1 MDDNKFTKEQENALK
16 SDETSVTNEK
26 MDSYEKEAAV
36 LESISLDTNTMA
48 IDEEFMNKQDKDK
61 KDIGEKGE
69 KETSFF
75 KRILEG
81 IIDQTVV
88 LLLSLAAFF
97 ISFCAIIAEI
107 IATPSIF
114 MSLKSFI
121 LSLLTPPITTI
132 GSLTLS
138 LIFLTSSIVTAV
150 ASFLLPVT

>member
-75 KRILEG
+75 KRLLEG

-88 LLLSLAAFF
+88 WLLSLAAFF
-97 ISFCAIIAEI
+97 IVDLLMRPFGYKISLEGRIPFYFVIFVIMNILYRAIMEGRK
-107 IATPSIF
+107 F
-114 MSLKSFI
+114 K
-121 LSLLTPPITTI
+121 
-132 GSLTLS
+132 LTLGEKV
-138 LIFLTSSIVTAV
+138 FRK
-150 ASFLLPVT
+150 

>member
-61 KDIGEKGE
+61 KDIGENGE

-97 ISFCAIIAEI
+97 IVDLLMRPFGYKISLEGRIPFYFVIFVIMNILYRAIMEGRK
-107 IATPSIF
+107 F
-114 MSLKSFI
+114 K
-121 LSLLTPPITTI
+121 
-132 GSLTLS
+132 LTLGEKV
-138 LIFLTSSIVTAV
+138 FRK
-150 ASFLLPVT
+150 

>member
-36 LESISLDTNTMA
+36 LESISLDTNIMA
-48 IDEEFMNKQDKDK
+48 IDEEFMNKQDK

-75 KRILEG
+75 KRLLEG

-97 ISFCAIIAEI
+97 IVDLLMRPFGYKISLEGRIPFYFVIFVIMNILYRAIMEGRK
-107 IATPSIF
+107 F
-114 MSLKSFI
+114 K
-121 LSLLTPPITTI
+121 
-132 GSLTLS
+132 LTLGEKV
-138 LIFLTSSIVTAV
+138 FRK
-150 ASFLLPVT
+150 

>member
-88 LLLSLAAFF
+88 LLLSLEAV
-97 ISFCAIIAEI
+97 
-107 IATPSIF
+107 
-114 MSLKSFI
+114 FI
-121 LSLLTPPITTI
+121 LDLLLRPFGYKISLEGRIPFYFVIFVIMNILYRAIME
-132 GSLTLS
+132 GRKFKLTLGEKV
-138 LIFLTSSIVTAV
+138 FRK
-150 ASFLLPVT
+150 

>member
-48 IDEEFMNKQDKDK
+48 IDEEFMNKPDKDK
-61 KDIGEKGE
+61 KDISEKGE

-75 KRILEG
+75 KRLLEG

-97 ISFCAIIAEI
+97 IVDLLMRPFGYKISLEGRIPFYFVIFVIMNILYRAIMEGRK
-107 IATPSIF
+107 F
-114 MSLKSFI
+114 K
-121 LSLLTPPITTI
+121 
-132 GSLTLS
+132 LTLGEKV
-138 LIFLTSSIVTAV
+138 FRK
-150 ASFLLPVT
+150 

>member
-48 IDEEFMNKQDKDK
+48 IDEEFMNKPDKDK
-61 KDIGEKGE
+61 KDISEKGE

-97 ISFCAIIAEI
+97 IVDLLMRPFGYKISLEGRIPFYFVIFVIMNILYRAIMEGRK
-107 IATPSIF
+107 F
-114 MSLKSFI
+114 K
-121 LSLLTPPITTI
+121 
-132 GSLTLS
+132 LTLGEKV
-138 LIFLTSSIVTAV
+138 FRK
-150 ASFLLPVT
+150 

>member
-26 MDSYEKEAAV
+26 MDSYEKEAEV

-97 ISFCAIIAEI
+97 IVDLLMRPFGYKISLEGRIPFYFVIFVIMNILYRAIMEGRK
-107 IATPSIF
+107 F
-114 MSLKSFI
+114 K
-121 LSLLTPPITTI
+121 
-132 GSLTLS
+132 LTLGEKV
-138 LIFLTSSIVTAV
+138 FRK
-150 ASFLLPVT
+150 

>member
-48 IDEEFMNKQDKDK
+48 IDEEFMNKPDKDK
-61 KDIGEKGE
+61 KDISEKGE
-69 KETSFF
+69 KNTSFF

-81 IIDQTVV
+81 VIDQTVV

-97 ISFCAIIAEI
+97 IVDLIMRPFGYKISLEGRIPFYFVIFVIMNILYRAIMEGRK
-107 IATPSIF
+107 F
-114 MSLKSFI
+114 K
-121 LSLLTPPITTI
+121 
-132 GSLTLS
+132 LTLGEKV
-138 LIFLTSSIVTAV
+138 FRK
-150 ASFLLPVT
+150 

>member
-36 LESISLDTNTMA
+36 LKSISLDTNTMA

-75 KRILEG
+75 KRLLEG

-97 ISFCAIIAEI
+97 IVDLLMRPFGYKISLEGRIPFYFVIFVIMNILYRAIMEGRK
-107 IATPSIF
+107 F
-114 MSLKSFI
+114 K
-121 LSLLTPPITTI
+121 
-132 GSLTLS
+132 LTLGEKV
-138 LIFLTSSIVTAV
+138 FRK
-150 ASFLLPVT
+150 

>member
-48 IDEEFMNKQDKDK
+48 IDEEFMNKPDKDK
-61 KDIGEKGE
+61 KDINEKGE
-69 KETSFF
+69 KNTSFF

-88 LLLSLAAFF
+88 LLLSLAVFF
-97 ISFCAIIAEI
+97 IVDLLMRPFGYKISLEGRIPFYFIIFVIMNILYRAIMEGRK
-107 IATPSIF
+107 F
-114 MSLKSFI
+114 K
-121 LSLLTPPITTI
+121 
-132 GSLTLS
+132 LTLGEKV
-138 LIFLTSSIVTAV
+138 FRK
-150 ASFLLPVT
+150 

>member
-26 MDSYEKEAAV
+26 MDSYEKEAA
-36 LESISLDTNTMA
+36 
-48 IDEEFMNKQDKDK
+48 DEEFMNKPDKDK
-61 KDIGEKGE
+61 KDISEKGE

-97 ISFCAIIAEI
+97 IVDLLMRPFGYKISAEGRIPFYFVIFVIMNILYRAIMEGRK
-107 IATPSIF
+107 F
-114 MSLKSFI
+114 K
-121 LSLLTPPITTI
+121 
-132 GSLTLS
+132 LTLGEKV
-138 LIFLTSSIVTAV
+138 LRK
-150 ASFLLPVT
+150 

>member
-36 LESISLDTNTMA
+36 LERISLDTNIMA

-75 KRILEG
+75 KRLLEG

-97 ISFCAIIAEI
+97 IVDLLMRPFGYKISLEGRIPFYFVIFVIMNILYRAIMEGRK
-107 IATPSIF
+107 F
-114 MSLKSFI
+114 K
-121 LSLLTPPITTI
+121 
-132 GSLTLS
+132 LTLGEKV
-138 LIFLTSSIVTAV
+138 FRK
-150 ASFLLPVT
+150 

>member
-48 IDEEFMNKQDKDK
+48 IDEEFMNNKDK
-61 KDIGEKGE
+61 KDISEKGE

-75 KRILEG
+75 KRLLEG

-97 ISFCAIIAEI
+97 IVDLLMRPFGYKISLEGRIPFYFVIFVIMNILYRAIMEGRK
-107 IATPSIF
+107 F
-114 MSLKSFI
+114 K
-121 LSLLTPPITTI
+121 
-132 GSLTLS
+132 LTLGEKV
-138 LIFLTSSIVTAV
+138 FRK
-150 ASFLLPVT
+150 

>member
-48 IDEEFMNKQDKDK
+48 IDEEFMNKPDKDK
-61 KDIGEKGE
+61 KDISEKGE

-97 ISFCAIIAEI
+97 IVDLLMRPFGYKISAEGRIPFYFVIFVIMNILYRAIMEGRK
-107 IATPSIF
+107 F
-114 MSLKSFI
+114 K
-121 LSLLTPPITTI
+121 
-132 GSLTLS
+132 LTLGEKV
-138 LIFLTSSIVTAV
+138 LTK
-150 ASFLLPVT
+150 

>member
-36 LESISLDTNTMA
+36 LESISLDTNIMA

-75 KRILEG
+75 KRLLEG

-97 ISFCAIIAEI
+97 IVDLLQRPFGYKISLEGRIPFYFVIFVIMNILYRAIMEGRK
-107 IATPSIF
+107 F
-114 MSLKSFI
+114 K
-121 LSLLTPPITTI
+121 
-132 GSLTLS
+132 LTLGEKV
-138 LIFLTSSIVTAV
+138 FRK
-150 ASFLLPVT
+150 

>member
-61 KDIGEKGE
+61 KDIGEK
-69 KETSFF
+69 ETSFF
-75 KRILEG
+75 KRLLEG

-97 ISFCAIIAEI
+97 IVDLLMRPFGYKISLEGRIPFYFVIFVIMNILYRAIMEGRK
-107 IATPSIF
+107 F
-114 MSLKSFI
+114 K
-121 LSLLTPPITTI
+121 
-132 GSLTLS
+132 LTLGEKV
-138 LIFLTSSIVTAV
+138 FRK
-150 ASFLLPVT
+150 

>member
-48 IDEEFMNKQDKDK
+48 IDEEFMNKPDKDK
-61 KDIGEKGE
+61 KDISEKGE

-97 ISFCAIIAEI
+97 IVDLLMRPFGYKISAEGRIPFYFVIFVIMNILYRAIMEGGK
-107 IATPSIF
+107 F
-114 MSLKSFI
+114 K
-121 LSLLTPPITTI
+121 
-132 GSLTLS
+132 LTLGEKV
-138 LIFLTSSIVTAV
+138 LRK
-150 ASFLLPVT
+150 

>member
-48 IDEEFMNKQDKDK
+48 IDEEFMNKPDNDK
-61 KDIGEKGE
+61 KDISEKGE
-69 KETSFF
+69 KNTSFF

-81 IIDQTVV
+81 VIDQTVV

-97 ISFCAIIAEI
+97 IVDLLMRPFGYKISLEGRIPFYFVIFVIMNILYRAIMEGRK
-107 IATPSIF
+107 F
-114 MSLKSFI
+114 K
-121 LSLLTPPITTI
+121 
-132 GSLTLS
+132 LTLGEKV
-138 LIFLTSSIVTAV
+138 FRK
-150 ASFLLPVT
+150 

>member
-61 KDIGEKGE
+61 KDIREKGE

-97 ISFCAIIAEI
+97 IVDLLMRPFGYKISLEGRIPFYFVIFVIMNILYRAIMEGRK
-107 IATPSIF
+107 F
-114 MSLKSFI
+114 K
-121 LSLLTPPITTI
+121 
-132 GSLTLS
+132 LTLGEKV
-138 LIFLTSSIVTAV
+138 FRK
-150 ASFLLPVT
+150 

>member
-1 MDDNKFTKEQENALK
+1 MDDNKFAKEQENALK

-48 IDEEFMNKQDKDK
+48 IDEEFMNKPDKDK
-61 KDIGEKGE
+61 KDISEKGE
-69 KETSFF
+69 KNTSFF

-97 ISFCAIIAEI
+97 IVDLIMRPFGYKISLEGRIPFYFIIFVIMNILYRAIMEGRK
-107 IATPSIF
+107 F
-114 MSLKSFI
+114 K
-121 LSLLTPPITTI
+121 
-132 GSLTLS
+132 LTLGEKV
-138 LIFLTSSIVTAV
+138 FRK
-150 ASFLLPVT
+150 

>member
-1 MDDNKFTKEQENALK
+1 MDDNKFTKEQEDALK

-61 KDIGEKGE
+61 KDISEKGE

-75 KRILEG
+75 KRLLEG

-97 ISFCAIIAEI
+97 IVDLLMRPFGYKISLEGRIPFYFVIFVIMNILYRAIMEGRK
-107 IATPSIF
+107 F
-114 MSLKSFI
+114 K
-121 LSLLTPPITTI
+121 
-132 GSLTLS
+132 LTLGEKV
-138 LIFLTSSIVTAV
+138 FRK
-150 ASFLLPVT
+150 

>member
-16 SDETSVTNEK
+16 SDEKSVTNDK

-36 LESISLDTNTMA
+36 LESVALDTNTMA

-61 KDIGEKGE
+61 EDKKVE

-97 ISFCAIIAEI
+97 IVDLLMRPFGYKISAEGRIPFYFVIFVIMNILYRAIMEGRK
-107 IATPSIF
+107 F
-114 MSLKSFI
+114 K
-121 LSLLTPPITTI
+121 
-132 GSLTLS
+132 LTLGEKV
-138 LIFLTSSIVTAV
+138 FRK
-150 ASFLLPVT
+150 

>member
-36 LESISLDTNTMA
+36 LESSISLDTNTMA

-75 KRILEG
+75 KRLLEG

-97 ISFCAIIAEI
+97 IVDLLMRPFGYKISLEGRIPFYFVIFVIMNILYRAIMEGRK
-107 IATPSIF
+107 F
-114 MSLKSFI
+114 K
-121 LSLLTPPITTI
+121 
-132 GSLTLS
+132 LTLGEKV
-138 LIFLTSSIVTAV
+138 FRK
-150 ASFLLPVT
+150 

>member
-1 MDDNKFTKEQENALK
+1 MYDNKFTKEQEDALK

-61 KDIGEKGE
+61 KDISEKGE

-75 KRILEG
+75 KRLLEG

-97 ISFCAIIAEI
+97 IVDLLMRPFGYKISLEGRIPFYFVIFVIMNILYRAIMEGRK
-107 IATPSIF
+107 F
-114 MSLKSFI
+114 K
-121 LSLLTPPITTI
+121 
-132 GSLTLS
+132 LTLGEKV
-138 LIFLTSSIVTAV
+138 FRK
-150 ASFLLPVT
+150 

>member
-1 MDDNKFTKEQENALK
+1 MDDNKFTKEQEDALK

-61 KDIGEKGE
+61 KDISEKGE

-97 ISFCAIIAEI
+97 IVDLLMRPFGYKISLEGRIPFYFVIFVIMNILYRAIMEGRK
-107 IATPSIF
+107 F
-114 MSLKSFI
+114 K
-121 LSLLTPPITTI
+121 
-132 GSLTLS
+132 LTLGEKV
-138 LIFLTSSIVTAV
+138 FRK
-150 ASFLLPVT
+150 

>member
-1 MDDNKFTKEQENALK
+1 MDDNKFTKEQESSLK

-48 IDEEFMNKQDKDK
+48 VDEEFMNKQDKDK

-69 KETSFF
+69 KESSFF

-88 LLLSLAAFF
+88 VLLSLAAFF
-97 ISFCAIIAEI
+97 IVDLLMRPFGYKISLEGRIPFYFVIFVIMNILYRAIMEGRK
-107 IATPSIF
+107 F
-114 MSLKSFI
+114 K
-121 LSLLTPPITTI
+121 
-132 GSLTLS
+132 LTLGEKV
-138 LIFLTSSIVTAV
+138 FRK
-150 ASFLLPVT
+150 

>member
-48 IDEEFMNKQDKDK
+48 IDEEFMNKPDKDK
-61 KDIGEKGE
+61 KDISEKGE

-97 ISFCAIIAEI
+97 IVDLLMRPFGYKISLEGRIPFYFIIFVIMNILYRAIMEGRK
-107 IATPSIF
+107 F
-114 MSLKSFI
+114 K
-121 LSLLTPPITTI
+121 
-132 GSLTLS
+132 LTLGEKV
-138 LIFLTSSIVTAV
+138 LRK
-150 ASFLLPVT
+150 

>member
-48 IDEEFMNKQDKDK
+48 IDEEFMNKPDKDK
-61 KDIGEKGE
+61 KDISEKGE
-69 KETSFF
+69 KNTSFF

-81 IIDQTVV
+81 VIDQTVV

-97 ISFCAIIAEI
+97 IVDLLMRPFGYKISLEGRIPFYFIIFVIMNILYRAIMEGRK
-107 IATPSIF
+107 F
-114 MSLKSFI
+114 K
-121 LSLLTPPITTI
+121 
-132 GSLTLS
+132 LTLGEKV
-138 LIFLTSSIVTAV
+138 FRK
-150 ASFLLPVT
+150 

>member
-26 MDSYEKEAAV
+26 MDSYEKEEAV

-97 ISFCAIIAEI
+97 IVDLLMRPFGYKISLEGRIPFYFVIFVIMNILYRAIMEGRK
-107 IATPSIF
+107 F
-114 MSLKSFI
+114 K
-121 LSLLTPPITTI
+121 
-132 GSLTLS
+132 LTLGEKV
-138 LIFLTSSIVTAV
+138 FRK
-150 ASFLLPVT
+150 

>member
-36 LESISLDTNTMA
+36 LESISLDTNIMA

-75 KRILEG
+75 KRLLEG

-97 ISFCAIIAEI
+97 IVDLIMRPFGYKISLEGRIPFYFVIFVIMNILYRAIMEGRK
-107 IATPSIF
+107 F
-114 MSLKSFI
+114 K
-121 LSLLTPPITTI
+121 
-132 GSLTLS
+132 LTLGEKV
-138 LIFLTSSIVTAV
+138 FRK
-150 ASFLLPVT
+150 

>member
-36 LESISLDTNTMA
+36 LESISLDTNIMA

-97 ISFCAIIAEI
+97 IVDLLMRPFGYKISLEGRIPFYFVIFVIMNILYRAIMEGRK
-107 IATPSIF
+107 F
-114 MSLKSFI
+114 K
-121 LSLLTPPITTI
+121 
-132 GSLTLS
+132 LTLGEKV
-138 LIFLTSSIVTAV
+138 FRK
-150 ASFLLPVT
+150 